1 MLKGTKRVIV
11 VGSGFGGMSAAALLA
26 KEGHNVTVVE
36 KNDQPGGRAI
46 VYKDKGF
53 LFDMGPSWY
62 LMPEVFEGFFGEF
75 SKSPADFYELKRL
88 DPSYKVFYGPD
99 RNLVIEADL
108 DRTLELFESIEPGAR
123 EKLKEY
129 LESARYQY
137 EIAMGQFI
145 YKEYSS
151 IFDFLNRKLV
161 FEGTKLHI
169 FDSLDGYIKRFIKD
183 KDLRKILEYTIVF
196 LGGSPYNSPAMYA
209 LMSHVDFNLGVWYP
223 MGGMGQLSK
232 AFHRLCLDVG
242 VEFRFEEEVKRI
254 IVENGSAKG
263 VETIRGRLE
272 GDIVVV
278 NADYPHVEV
287 DLLEKRSRSYDE
299 RYWKK
304 KAIAPSC
311 VLMYIGLDRKLEGLE
326 HHNLYLSDSWDEHFT
341 SIFDKPGWPENPSY
355 YVCCPSRTD
364 PSVAP
369 EGKENLFFL
378 VPVAAGLE
386 DTDEIREKYFNS
398 TIAHLERLTGERIM
412 DRIISKRVVT
422 HRDFSSLYN
431 AYKGTALGLAHTLR
445 QTAVFRPGHRSKKV
459 KSLYYTGQYTHPG
472 IGVPMVIISSQI
484 LAGEIGKEHG

>member
-1 MLKGTKRVIV
+1 MKAIVI
-11 VGSGFGGMSAAALLA
+11 GAGIGGMSAAALLA
-26 KEGHNVTVVE
+26 KKGFSVTVVE

-46 VYKDKGF
+46 IYRDKGF

-62 LMPEVFEGFFGEF
+62 LMPEVFEDFFSEF
-75 SKSPADFYELKRL
+75 SRKPDDFYDLKRL

-99 RNLVIEADL
+99 RNVVVEADL
-108 DRTLELFESIEPGAR
+108 EKTLDLFESMEPGAR

-129 LESARYQY
+129 LASAKYQY
-137 EIAMGQFI
+137 DIAMGQFI

-183 KDLRKILEYTIVF
+183 PDLRKILEYTIVF

-223 MGGMGQLSK
+223 MGGMGELSK
-232 AFHRLCLDVG
+232 GFHRLCIDMG
-242 VEFRFEEEVKRI
+242 VEFRFQEEVTRVL
-254 IVENGSAKG
+254 VENGTAKG
-263 VETIRGRLE
+263 VETGKGRLE
-272 GDIVVV
+272 ADIVIV
-278 NADYPHVEV
+278 NADYPHAEV
-287 DLLEKRSRSYDE
+287 DLLDKKNRSYDE
-299 RYWKK
+299 KYWKK

-311 VLMYIGLDRKLEGLE
+311 VLMYIGLDRKLDGLE
-326 HHNLYLSDSWDEHFT
+326 HHNLYLSDSWDEHFV
-341 SIFDKPGWPENPSY
+341 SIFDKPDWPVNPSY
-355 YVCCPSRTD
+355 YVCCPSKTD
-364 PSVAP
+364 PAVAP

-378 VPVAAGLE
+378 IPVAAGLE
-386 DTDEIREKYFNS
+386 DTDEVRERFFQT
-398 TIAHLERLTGERIM
+398 TIEHLEKLTGESIM
-412 DRIISKRVVT
+412 DHIISKRIIT

-472 IGVPMVIISSQI
+472 IGVPMVIISSKI
-484 LAGEIGKEHG
+484 LAGEIGKDHG